1 MLKAGTAAR
10 RRSLEWEIPRDAATV
25 RQGVESF
32 LHALDRRLQEH
43 DPTWVGHC
51 KVLLTSEGGSAYASM
66 TGAGETA
73 RWAGAPVEA
82 RAAEATIYVA
92 LYNWS
97 DQDVAQALDSVLADA
112 PFLEAN
118 VPSA

>member
-10 RRSLEWEIPRDAATV
+10 RRSLQWEAPRDGPAI
-25 RQGVESF
+25 RQGVEAF
-32 LHALDRRLQEH
+32 LHVLDQRLQGH

-51 KVLLTSEGGSAYASM
+51 KVLVASNGGSAYASM

-73 RWAGAPVEA
+73 RWAGAPTEA

-97 DQDVAQALDSVLADA
+97 DQDVAQALDSVLLDA
-112 PFLEAN
+112 PLLEAN
-118 VPSA
+118 VPTA